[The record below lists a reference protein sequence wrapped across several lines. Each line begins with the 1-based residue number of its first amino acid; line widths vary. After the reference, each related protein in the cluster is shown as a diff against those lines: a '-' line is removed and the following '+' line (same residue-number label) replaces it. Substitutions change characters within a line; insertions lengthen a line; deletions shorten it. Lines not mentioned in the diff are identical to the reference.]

1 MKIQTKTAILFT
13 LITALLVGVISLTSY
28 ILTNNFVNK
37 DFLKRLEIR
46 TIIASKVVLEH
57 DHVATNSL
65 EELRRD
71 HLEYLPH
78 EKQYLIKADTLHK
91 VQFLPRSYLEEIL
104 AANGSTA
111 FYHAGITDYAGIA
124 HKDEKGEYLVIK
136 SAVNEYG
143 LSTLAKLRDI
153 KLISFFGGLVLVY
166 TVSIFF
172 ARKTFQPVRQ
182 IIQQSRNISAFN
194 LNRRLPEPSGA
205 DEIAE
210 MSKTFNNMLYRLQ
223 AAFETQNNFISNA
236 SHELRTPLTTI
247 IGEADWALQ
256 KERDTAA
263 YKQTLT
269 EIQRQ
274 ADHLNKITSALLKMA
289 QSSFDG
295 QKQEWAAIDLFDLIY
310 EAIHAVQKL
319 NGNNEFILEG
329 AMAEENAQPFQVMG
343 NRNLLLLAL
352 GNILSNAIKYSN
364 HDKITVVV
372 ETMAGTC
379 SIQVRDQ
386 GIGIPDEDLPHVFEP
401 FFRASNSKKFEGFGV
416 GLPLAMNIARI
427 HQGTIKVDSLEGKGT
442 RVSLILPLI

>member
-194 LNRRLPEPSGA
+194 LNRR
-205 DEIAE
+205 
-210 MSKTFNNMLYRLQ
+210 
-223 AAFETQNNFISNA
+223 
-236 SHELRTPLTTI
+236 
-247 IGEADWALQ
+247 
-256 KERDTAA
+256 
-263 YKQTLT
+263 
-269 EIQRQ
+269 
-274 ADHLNKITSALLKMA
+274 
-289 QSSFDG
+289 
-295 QKQEWAAIDLFDLIY
+295 
-310 EAIHAVQKL
+310 
-319 NGNNEFILEG
+319 
-329 AMAEENAQPFQVMG
+329 
-343 NRNLLLLAL
+343 
-352 GNILSNAIKYSN
+352 
-364 HDKITVVV
+364 
-372 ETMAGTC
+372 
-379 SIQVRDQ
+379 
-386 GIGIPDEDLPHVFEP
+386 
-401 FFRASNSKKFEGFGV
+401 
-416 GLPLAMNIARI
+416 
-427 HQGTIKVDSLEGKGT
+427 
-442 RVSLILPLI
+442 